1 MEGHLIGIVSA
12 KSTGEEIEGIG
23 FAIPSSDVI
32 PIVQSLYKQG
42 YVSGR
47 PFLGLYFSDGLQ
59 ISSYE
64 YNDELSGG
72 NEIMSGDVL
81 YSADGIRLESVS
93 GLKTILAGKKIGD
106 TVEIQVVRYVRGNYG
121 YVQQVLDFTLLVHE
135 YAPSLPMTDENGAS

>member
-1 MEGHLIGIVSA
+1 
-12 KSTGEEIEGIG
+12 
-23 FAIPSSDVI
+23 
-32 PIVQSLYKQG
+32 
-42 YVSGR
+42 
-47 PFLGLYFSDGLQ
+47 
-59 ISSYE
+59 
-64 YNDELSGG
+64 
-72 NEIMSGDVL
+72 MSGDVL